1 MLVRV
6 FTFSIISTLISL
18 ILIPLII
25 KFCKFYSLYDTVNAR
40 KIHSGNIPRLG
51 GIAIA
56 LSFFITIIALFLF
69 GNTLSLKNSLP
80 LIITGILIFSFG
92 ILDDIIELRAIFKL
106 IVQLA
111 ASTIVTANGFYFHQ
125 IFGLIL
131 PKYVGMA
138 FTFCWIFGIINAYN
152 LIDGL
157 DGLCGILAFSTLITL
172 GTILFGSYTE
182 GSAVCFVLA
191 ASVLGFLIFNWP
203 APNAKIFMGD
213 GGSQFLGFMIAT
225 IPLYSSKSDFE
236 FNKFLIMLVIVSF
249 PMIDT
254 IAAIWRRI
262 RDHRP
267 IMSPDRLHLHHKL
280 LNLGLTKTH
289 ALYMVISIQSLLCC
303 TVILSTYLEKKI
315 ATISLVISYL
325 FMIAFF
331 SFIHFTNRAVL
342 RKIRIENEHRNS
354 GTIPE
359 L

>member
-6 FTFSIISTLISL
+6 FTFSVISTLISL

-69 GNTLSLKNSLP
+69 DNTLSLKNSLP
-80 LIITGILIFSFG
+80 LIISGILIFSFG

-111 ASTIVTANGFYFHQ
+111 ASTIVTTNGFYFHQ

-138 FTFCWIFGIINAYN
+138 FTFCWIIGIINAYN

-213 GGSQFLGFMIAT
+213 TGSTFLGFILST
-225 IPLYSSKSDFE
+225 ICIQGLFKGYAIISFIIP
-236 FNKFLIMLVIVSF
+236 FLILGLPLF
-249 PMIDT
+249 DT
-254 IAAIWRRI
+254 SVAILRRI
-262 RDHRP
+262 HNKKP
-267 IMSPDRLHLHHKL
+267 IMGADRGHLHHKL
-280 LNLGLTKTH
+280 IDMGFSQKQTVAILYVIAMLLGLSAVVLVERGAQT
-289 ALYMVISIQSLLCC
+289 AFLLVSVVLLMLIFGGRVITWQTDHIRHI
-303 TVILSTYLEKKI
+303 TETENDEK
-315 ATISLVISYL
+315 SEEN
-325 FMIAFF
+325 
-331 SFIHFTNRAVL
+331 TND
-342 RKIRIENEHRNS
+342 
-354 GTIPE
+354 
-359 L
+359 